1 MTNAPAP
8 PPALVASAE
17 GELPADI
24 VKAIDKFEAAAW
36 DHGFGR
42 RMQSS
47 DPASRAVLNA
57 TILARLTAAEAEL
70 LPWARAADDNRRHA
84 QAALARA
91 ERAEKD
97 AARFQALMRC
107 GRIKP
112 QGSAGVD
119 TKTGERTYPD
129 EPGSVHFGAE
139 FWVQPEEKPS
149 NLTIWG
155 RHCLSAL
162 ADDILAYEAAALAQP
177 APAEET

>member
-1 MTNAPAP
+1 MVMTTAPAFLP
-8 PPALVASAE
+8 DQLAAAE
-17 GELPADI
+17 GELPEEII
-24 VKAIDKFEAAAW
+24 VAIGNLIDEAKF
-36 DHGFGR
+36 DGGR
-42 RMQSS
+42 FSIS
-47 DPASRAVLNA
+47 DGKDVQARS
-57 TILARLTAAEAEL
+57 TILTTAILSRLTAAEAQ
-70 LPWARAADDNRRHA
+70 RD
-84 QAALARA
+84 AALARA

-139 FWVQPEEKPS
+139 FWVQPEERSS

-162 ADDILAYEAAALAQP
+162 ADDILAYEAAGREALSR
-177 APAEET
+177 EKE